1 MGVSANRKGMRS
13 ALHQHCLASHQPF
26 LNPAQTGCQESSVCR
41 FLIVDIRTKLEQNT
55 NIATT
60 GESYE
65 RSCSGRRFVGVHE
78 CVSGFHG
85 RLDRRHVMKLRFAAV
100 F

>member
-1 MGVSANRKGMRS
+1 MGVWPIAK
-13 ALHQHCLASHQPF
+13 ACDFLAQRRPSPHQPF
-26 LNPAQTGCQESSVCR
+26 LNPAQTGCQDSSACR
-41 FLIVDIRTKLEQNT
+41 FPIVDIRTKLEQIM

-65 RSCSGRRFVGVHE
+65 RSCSGRRFVGVYE
-78 CVSGFHG
+78 CVSHFHG
-85 RLDRRHVMKLRFAAV
+85 GLDRRHVISLRFAAV